1 MREKKGTRSERST
14 RAAKTWVSEKRRKGR
29 RGEPVSIFLNTS
41 IRPLPRPPR
50 VNMSKCQN
58 LQGRIRASARAE
70 LHVNS
75 AFQGGVL
82 DSISRPSFE
91 DRPALKELYD
101 MSPDVLGRRF
111 LEFLYLQPNSLNRP
125 ARFCKLWRDFGFPNH
140 NAICRK
146 NETENNSRLF
156 ILADEIAMVFL
167 SREGGRLCFT
177 VTS

>member
-14 RAAKTWVSEKRRKGR
+14 RAAKTWVSEKRREGR
-29 RGEPVSIFLNTS
+29 RGAPASIFLNTS

-58 LQGRIRASARAE
+58 LQGRIRASSRTE

-125 ARFCKLWRDFGFPNH
+125 AHFANSEGILGFQITMPFAAKTKLRITLD
-140 NAICRK
+140 CSK
-146 NETENNSRLF
+146 
-156 ILADEIAMVFL
+156 
-167 SREGGRLCFT
+167 
-177 VTS
+177 

>member
-1 MREKKGTRSERST
+1 M
-14 RAAKTWVSEKRRKGR
+14 SEKRREGR

-58 LQGRIRASARAE
+58 LQGRIRASSRTE

-125 ARFCKLWRDFGFPNH
+125 AHFANSEGILGFQITMPFAAKTKLRITLD
-140 NAICRK
+140 CSK
-146 NETENNSRLF
+146 
-156 ILADEIAMVFL
+156 
-167 SREGGRLCFT
+167 
-177 VTS
+177 